1 MKIDLRM
8 YIRTWLAAT
17 MVHPYDQVNANKH
30 DSDMPYVQD
39 ARILAFIEQT
49 EHLLTEIG
57 R

>member
-1 MKIDLRM
+1 M

-17 MVHPYDQVNANKH
+17 LTHPYVQVNANKH

-49 EHLLTEIG
+49 EHLLTQFG

>member
-17 MVHPYDQVNANKH
+17 LVHPYVQVNANKH

-49 EHLLTEIG
+49 EHLLTQIG

>member
-1 MKIDLRM
+1 MKIDFRM

-17 MVHPYDQVNANKH
+17 LVHPYVHVNANKH
-30 DSDMPYVQD
+30 DSDMPYAYD

-49 EHLLTEIG
+49 EHLIMQFG